1 MPNEVV
7 LFTDGVNQDDP
18 VSISLAQLRAGL
30 AGTDPD
36 KRVQLSIFGI
46 GAAVPADILQPAVA
60 PVGGQVDTL
69 VTRDQVIGAF
79 VHAVSGALSGV
90 PG

>member
-7 LFTDGVNQDDP
+7 LFTDGVNEDDP
-18 VSISLAQLRAGL
+18 DSISLAQLHTAL
-30 AGTDPD
+30 AGTDAN

-46 GAAVPADILQPAVA
+46 GSAVPADLLQRSVT

-69 VTRDQVIGAF
+69 TTPDQVIGAF